1 MNHRDKLQ
9 KFSIRKYAVGTF
21 STLIATL
28 VFLGMHT
35 DQAHANEYTN
45 TTVEKAQQ
53 NTEPQSSR
61 DNNSNPNDAITIQN
75 DQTPDQA
82 AEINKQSKENDKIT
96 TEKNAIETQT
106 SEKEITNSTSTSIK
120 EKMEERSPVTKDE
133 NSFSFR

>member
-9 KFSIRKYAVGTF
+9 KVQYSKYAVGTF

-53 NTEPQSSR
+53 NTEPQASR

-82 AEINKQSKENDKIT
+82 TEINKQSKENDKIT
-96 TEKNAIETQT
+96 TEKMQ
-106 SEKEITNSTSTSIK
+106 
-120 EKMEERSPVTKDE
+120 
-133 NSFSFR
+133 